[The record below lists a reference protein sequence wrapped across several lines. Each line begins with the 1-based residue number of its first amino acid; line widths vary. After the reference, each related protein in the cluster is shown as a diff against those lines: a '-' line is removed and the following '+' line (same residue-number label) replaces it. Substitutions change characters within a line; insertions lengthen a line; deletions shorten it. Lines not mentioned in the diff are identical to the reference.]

1 MKLYFYR
8 ARAPNFGDELNTWL
22 MPKVFP
28 DFFDEDERTLFLGIG
43 SVISNLHE
51 MSSNKIVFGSGY
63 AGYTRL
69 PVFDEKWKFYCVRG
83 PRTAKVCGLGNE
95 KVAGDSALMIRNY
108 RSTAQQK
115 TIACSFIPHW
125 ESLERGH
132 WEAACR
138 VADIHF
144 LDPRLPVE
152 MVLSEIESS
161 QVVITEAMH
170 GAIVADA
177 LRVPWIPMLPIR
189 ASHRW
194 KWFDWAESLDLNLR
208 PHFLFPS
215 STREVWTLLSQR
227 EGSRLN
233 NLGPPFNQIIGFL
246 DKGLARA
253 AAIGLRRAAAL
264 EPMLSSDS
272 ALARALE
279 KLYSNAERIKAD
291 FSHHLR

>member
-1 MKLYFYR
+1 MKLYLYR
-8 ARAPNFGDELNTWL
+8 GRAPNFGDELNTWL

-43 SVISNLHE
+43 SVIFNHHE
-51 MSSNKIVFGSGY
+51 MSSDKIVFGSGY
-63 AGYTRL
+63 AGYTGV

-83 PRTAKVCGLGNE
+83 PRTAKVCGLGND
-95 KVAGDSALMIRNY
+95 KVAGDSALMIRDY

-115 TIACSFIPHW
+115 KIACSFIPHW
-125 ESLERGH
+125 ESLDRGH
-132 WEAACR
+132 WESACQ
-138 VADIHF
+138 VAGIHF

-152 MVLSEIESS
+152 KVLSDIETS
-161 QVVITEAMH
+161 QLVITEAMH

-177 LRVPWIPMLPIR
+177 LRVPWVPMLPIR

-194 KWFDWAESLDLNLR
+194 KWFDWAEALDINLR
-208 PHFLFPS
+208 QRLLFPS
-215 STREVWTLLSQR
+215 SMREVWTLLSQR

-233 NLGPPFNQIIGFL
+233 NLGRPFDQLIGFL
-246 DKGLARA
+246 DKALTRA

-279 KLYSNAERIKAD
+279 KLNSNAERIKAD
-291 FSHHLR
+291 YWRHRR